1 MVDSPTTRNRFR
13 KQEVGTNNNTWG
25 TKLNEV
31 LDCVDQVVDG
41 VESVDLGASASYTLT
56 TTDYTTAD
64 EAKNRVLVCS
74 NINASGSSLIVPSVE
89 HTYGVRN
96 SGSTTLTV
104 KTSAGTGI
112 AIPAGRFAW
121 VYCDG
126 TNVESAAST
135 SFPSSYS
142 PGNNT
147 TDAATTGYVDTAIA
161 TASLP
166 ATAGTVLV
174 SGADTTAGYLAAKIA
189 EGTGIDLTN
198 SGAGDATLTVAVDTT
213 ELEEFLAL
221 TGKITATLSS
231 GTTAMTARRRYRIS
245 STATGTLPT
254 MGAGDFVIVEFTN
267 GAGVTATVARNSQTI
282 DGTAEDDTYIG
293 QGTET
298 PVIRYDYASAGAVT
312 SRLIEVIP

>member
-1 MVDSPTTRNRFR
+1 MVDSPTTRNRLR

-41 VESVDLGASASYTLT
+41 VEAINLGGSASYTLT
-56 TTDYTTAD
+56 TSDYTTTD

-74 NINASGSSLIVPSVE
+74 NLNASGSSLIVPSVE
-89 HTYGVRN
+89 HVYGVRN

-104 KTSAGTGI
+104 KTSAGTGVD
-112 AIPAGRFAW
+112 IPASRFAW

-126 TNVESAAST
+126 TNVVSAAST
-135 SFPSSYS
+135 SLPSSFVPS
-142 PGNNT
+142 LAN
-147 TDAATTGYVDTAIA
+147 DAATKDYVDDAIA
-161 TASLP
+161 ASTIP
-166 ATAGTVLV
+166 GADGTVKVDAAATSVYL
-174 SGADTTAGYLAAKIA
+174 GAALT
-189 EGTGIDLTN
+189 EGTGIDIADN
-198 SGAGDATLTVAVDTT
+198 GDSLGLSVDTT

-293 QGTET
+293 LGTET
-298 PVIRYDYASAGAVT
+298 PVVRYDYASAGAVT